1 MCYGLNYREDQALK
15 HGVKIEAL
23 ESYPLK
29 ERTRFEKQPAYNSV
43 IRTSAEGEMAIKI
56 GARKVNAYELMKF
69 LRDNVHPLSLSADDY
84 VAVRNTLTDL
94 EFNHEGEAHVTILVR
109 YPEHYMEKGKE
120 HYT

>member
-15 HGVKIEAL
+15 NGIKIDAL

-29 ERTRFEKQPAYNSV
+29 ARTRFEPQPTHNTV
-43 IRTSAEGEMAIKI
+43 IRTSSEGEMAIKI
-56 GARKVNAYELMKF
+56 GGRKVNAYELMKF
-69 LRDNVHPLSLSADDY
+69 LRDNVHPHSLSADDY

-94 EFNHEGEAHVTILVR
+94 EYNHEGEAYVVLTIR

-120 HYT
+120 YYT